1 LSLWVG
7 WGDVGLGSVSE
18 EEEKGEG
25 LGLFERNELLGLG
38 ENFVELQ
45 LKRGVDWELKIDFIG
60 VVVSN
65 LLDGPGWRGSESQ
78 MRAVQLPLFKLA
90 H

>member
-1 LSLWVG
+1 
-7 WGDVGLGSVSE
+7 VSE

-45 LKRGVDWELKIDFIG
+45 LKRGVD
-60 VVVSN
+60 
-65 LLDGPGWRGSESQ
+65 
-78 MRAVQLPLFKLA
+78 
-90 H
+90 